1 MTADT
6 ADLPLLSLVE
16 VSDLIRDRQVS
27 SRQVT
32 EALLGRIERLE
43 PRINAYISVQPE
55 QALAAAD
62 AADAALRA
70 GRHLGPLHG
79 VPVAV
84 KDLFAT
90 AGGRTTAGSR
100 ILGDWTPE
108 EDATAVRKL
117 RDAGA
122 VIVGK
127 TNMDEFAFGGTN
139 ENAHYGTTRN
149 PWDTGRSPGGSSG
162 GSGAATA
169 ASLAY
174 AALGTDTAA
183 SIRNPAHF
191 CGVTGL
197 KPTYGR
203 VSRHGVVPLA
213 WSLDHVGP
221 LARTVEDAA
230 VVLGAIAGHDP
241 RDPSTSSAPAPDF
254 LSRLEDAP
262 SGLRIGVPRR
272 YFWDPIDPEV
282 ERIVEDAIDVLRR
295 LGFDVRDTELP
306 FVGAFPAMQAA
317 VLPVE
322 AAAYHL
328 PWMQQRP
335 RDYAPA
341 IFERLLQGIAVSAAD
356 FVNAQ
361 RARRAAQDAV
371 RDFMRTFDILVTP
384 TVPYTAARL
393 GQSRVALGPVE
404 IEASAARTRNLFPF
418 NALGMPAMSIPCGF
432 DSRGLP
438 VGMQIVGRVFDE
450 AAVLRVGHAYQRE
463 TEWRLRRP
471 PDPR

>member
-1 MTADT
+1 MT
-6 ADLPLLSLVE
+6 DLPLLSLAE
-16 VSDLIRDRQVS
+16 VSRLIRAGDVS
-27 SRQVT
+27 SREVT
-32 EALLGRIERLE
+32 EALLARIDRVQ
-43 PRINAYISVQPE
+43 PHINAYISVQPDRV
-55 QALAAAD
+55 LASADIAD
-62 AADAALRA
+62 ALLRA
-70 GRHLGPLHG
+70 GRQPGPLHG

-90 AGGRTTAGSR
+90 EDDRTSAGSS
-100 ILGDWTPE
+100 ILGEWRPGKDS
-108 EDATAVRKL
+108 TAVKKL

-139 ENAHYGTTRN
+139 ENLHYGTVHN
-149 PWDTGRSPGGSSG
+149 PWDLGRSAGGSSG

-203 VSRHGVVPLA
+203 VSRYGVVPLA

-221 LARTVEDAA
+221 LTRSVEDAA
-230 VVLGAIAGHDP
+230 IVLRAIAGHDP
-241 RDPSTSSAPAPDF
+241 HDPSTSPSPVPDYV
-254 LSRLEDAP
+254 SRLDD
-262 SGLRIGVPRR
+262 SVDGLRVGVPRT
-272 YFWDPIDPEV
+272 YFWDPIDSEV
-282 ERIVEDAIDVLRR
+282 KRIVEDAIGVLSG
-295 LGFDVRDTELP
+295 LELEVKDTELP
-306 FVGAFPAMQAA
+306 FVETFPAMQAT
-317 VLPVE
+317 VLPAE

-328 PWMQQRP
+328 PWMQHRP
-335 RDYAPA
+335 HDYAPA
-341 IFERLLQGIAVSAAD
+341 IFERLLQGVAVRAVD
-356 FVNAQ
+356 LVNAQ
-361 RARRAAQDAV
+361 RVRQRTQDAV
-371 RDFMRTFDILVTP
+371 REFMRSFDVLVTP

-393 GQSRVALGPVE
+393 GQSRVDLGGVE

-418 NALGMPAMSIPCGF
+418 NALGMPAMNVPCGF

-438 VGMQIVGRVFDE
+438 VGVQIVGRAFDE
-450 AAVLRVGHAYQRE
+450 ATVLRVGHAFQRA
-463 TEWRLRRP
+463 TDWHLRCP
-471 PDPR
+471 PDPE